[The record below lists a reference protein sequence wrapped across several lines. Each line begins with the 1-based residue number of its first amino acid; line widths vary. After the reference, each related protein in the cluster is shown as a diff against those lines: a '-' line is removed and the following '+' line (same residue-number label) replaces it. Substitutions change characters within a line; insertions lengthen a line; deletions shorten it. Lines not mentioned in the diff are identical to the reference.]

1 MVKIFG
7 FRMTPFFLLIL
18 GLQSLALLFSLYVGI
33 LLYQDSVLINEPAE
47 IVERSVYSSL
57 FLVMLLSIL
66 TPAFFYQ
73 TKVISYVKKTIRDK
87 TSSFATAVIT
97 MLLIFFVNGSNL
109 DARMFFVAALMSGCI
124 GMLVEQFGLLGKYWR
139 CLIRSGMN

>member
-33 LLYQDSVLINEPAE
+33 LLYPDTVLINEPAE

-66 TPAFFYQ
+66 TPAFF
-73 TKVISYVKKTIRDK
+73 TKLK
-87 TSSFATAVIT
+87 
-97 MLLIFFVNGSNL
+97 
-109 DARMFFVAALMSGCI
+109 
-124 GMLVEQFGLLGKYWR
+124 
-139 CLIRSGMN
+139 